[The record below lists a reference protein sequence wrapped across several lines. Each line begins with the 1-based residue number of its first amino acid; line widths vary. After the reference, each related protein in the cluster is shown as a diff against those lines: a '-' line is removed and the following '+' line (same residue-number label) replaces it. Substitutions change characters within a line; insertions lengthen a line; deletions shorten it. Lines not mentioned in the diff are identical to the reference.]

1 MMGIWVGC
9 QRLILGIDCFPLVA
23 SMKASQCSLQLIKQW
38 STAEQVNTTLCKWK
52 EVCGDF
58 RTVWIHTSSL
68 SSTLAALTIPESVSL
83 PLYLFTLLSQRSC
96 WFSCFSRQFWSFQTL
111 SQFPSAHWA
120 VTEWLA
126 WTGHCLKVQAENNGH
141 KLPFIF
147 STKKRFIGFSFNCY
161 SRAMK
166 LSSQTDVNQR
176 GISMKKI
183 GNFCL
188 FCQWRDSDFSVEVNR
203 TQYSVLHKAY
213 MVNLSSNIQ

>member
-1 MMGIWVGC
+1 MHSRAKHDSLLSKNNAIARRVFRERVTDGTVTLRNRQFACSKGAMMGIWVGC

-23 SMKASQCSLQLIKQW
+23 SMKASRCSLQLIKQW

-126 WTGHCLKVQAENNGH
+126 
-141 KLPFIF
+141 
-147 STKKRFIGFSFNCY
+147 
-161 SRAMK
+161 
-166 LSSQTDVNQR
+166 
-176 GISMKKI
+176 
-183 GNFCL
+183 
-188 FCQWRDSDFSVEVNR
+188 
-203 TQYSVLHKAY
+203 
-213 MVNLSSNIQ
+213 